1 MLQPSLSFHGV
12 VTECGNQQSPFSS
25 PSLSKLSG
33 KESWDATGQ
42 LMKPQERAPSER
54 HTPRVWQVGTP
65 SGRCEIHRNRNF
77 TQESCNH
84 ISVTVCPAHHY
95 FCSYPETPMLNLKFY
110 NCPMSSRHYIF
121 SNLLHPCGLATKC
134 TELNP
139 QPQNQRQSCK
149 QVQPDQMALTNL
161 TRPHK
166 MANLKELQSNGGE
179 SFMQPQQ
186 PDIQSLCLFSNVW
199 VHVCAGM
206 YVSFLCTYTYVNMC
220 VANRRRSQ
228 TPSTFNFWD
237 KVSQWPGAD

>member
-12 VTECGNQQSPFSS
+12 VTECRNQQSPFSS

-33 KESWDATGQ
+33 KESWDATRQ
-42 LMKPQERAPSER
+42 LMKPQETPLSET

-65 SGRCEIHRNRNF
+65 SGRCEIHRNRNCS
-77 TQESCNH
+77 QESYNH
-84 ISVTVCPAHHY
+84 VSVTVCPAHHY

-134 TELNP
+134 KTKDSLATKYSQIRWLSP
-139 QPQNQRQSCK
+139 IWRGPTRWRISKSCSQMVETPSCSHNDQTYSSCVFSPMYEFMCV
-149 QVQPDQMALTNL
+149 QV
-161 TRPHK
+161 
-166 MANLKELQSNGGE
+166 
-179 SFMQPQQ
+179 
-186 PDIQSLCLFSNVW
+186 C
-199 VHVCAGM
+199 M
-206 YVSFLCTYTYVNMC
+206 YALCTYTYVNMC